1 MNLPYFYIPP
11 QASETRQIILSE
23 TTSKHIVQVLR
34 MKLNEKIKL
43 TDGEGNIYTCIITD
57 DNRKRSI
64 VQVQEHQ
71 FVQRPTP
78 LTCIAISPLK
88 NNTRFEWFIEKATEA
103 GISQI
108 IPLHCDR
115 SEKVSLKTDRLQQI
129 IISAMLQSQQCWL
142 PVLHAVTSFKR
153 ALASSE
159 MPQKYIAHCIEGEPK
174 KSLSQISITSV
185 SGAIVCIGPE
195 GDFTNDEIALAK
207 ALGYEAVSLGNTR
220 LRTETAGLYA
230 AVVLNSLT
238 NQ

>member
-11 QASETRQIILSE
+11 QILEAHQIILSE
-23 TTSKHIVQVLR
+23 ATSKHIVQVLR

-57 DNRKRSI
+57 DNRKRAI
-64 VQVQEHQ
+64 VQVQEQQ
-71 FVQRPTP
+71 FLKRPTP

-88 NNTRFEWFIEKATEA
+88 NNTRFEWFVEKATEA

-115 SEKVSLKTDRLQQI
+115 SEKVSLKMDRLQQI

-142 PVLHAVTSFKR
+142 PVLHAVTSFKS
-153 ALASSE
+153 ALASCE

-174 KSLSQISITSV
+174 KSLSQISVASV

-195 GDFTNDEIALAK
+195 GDFTNEEIALAT
-207 ALGYEAVSLGNTR
+207 ALGYESVSLGNTR